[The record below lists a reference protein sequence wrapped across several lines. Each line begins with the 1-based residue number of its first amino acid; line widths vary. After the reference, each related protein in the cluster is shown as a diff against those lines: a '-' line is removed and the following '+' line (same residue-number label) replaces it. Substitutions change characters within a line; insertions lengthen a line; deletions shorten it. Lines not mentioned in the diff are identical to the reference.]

1 MQSAIAVAA
10 GLVLVA
16 WFAMRPA
23 TTPSLFSLATSTAPR
38 PRFDVAGDGV
48 EVGLPSAQAPPGS
61 TFGTPI
67 AGASPMPSAKKFT
80 HNMFEP

>member
-1 MQSAIAVAA
+1 MQTAIAVAA

-16 WFAMRPA
+16 AFAARPSGA
-23 TTPSLFSLATSTAPR
+23 PSLFSLAPSGAPQ

-48 EVGLPSAQAPPGS
+48 EVGLPSAQAPPGT
-61 TFGTPI
+61 TFGTPL
-67 AGASPMPSAKKFT
+67 AGASPMPSATKFT

>member
-1 MQSAIAVAA
+1 MQTAIAVAA
-10 GLVLVA
+10 ALVLVGS
-16 WFAMRPA
+16 FALAPA
-23 TTPSLFSLATSTAPR
+23 DKPSLFSIASAAGPAPKYE
-38 PRFDVAGDGV
+38 VAGDGV
-48 EVGLPSAQAPPGS
+48 DVALPSSQVPPGS